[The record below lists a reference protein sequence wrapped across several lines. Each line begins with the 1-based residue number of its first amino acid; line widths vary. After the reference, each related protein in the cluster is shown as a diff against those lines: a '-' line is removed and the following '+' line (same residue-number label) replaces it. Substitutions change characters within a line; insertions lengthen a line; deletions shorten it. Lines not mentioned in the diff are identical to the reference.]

1 MRKVMLVA
9 FTALIALG
17 VLYTGDQ
24 ETVAQSKSIQLMM
37 DIKPGG

>member
-1 MRKVMLVA
+1 MKKVVLVA

-17 VLYTGDQ
+17 IIYTGDQ
-24 ETVAQSKSIQLMM
+24 EEAAQSKGIPLMM